1 MDPNE
6 RLNRR
11 ELGKRFLKA
20 GAVALGLGTTAI
32 VNGIAMGVGEHSE
45 QEDVA
50 QESNANAISG
60 EPITVTVPQESSDG
74 NGAKITGLILGG
86 VTVNLIGTLLIEQG
100 AAAYL
105 EGGQPPE
112 SPSGGTPVPIRSEII
127 YSAA

>member
-6 RLNRR
+6 RFNRR
-11 ELGKRFLKA
+11 ELGKRFLGA
-20 GAVALGLGTTAI
+20 GVVALGLGTTVSVSGVAI
-32 VNGIAMGVGEHSE
+32 GVEEHFE
-45 QEDVA
+45 QEGVA
-50 QESNANAISG
+50 QERNANAISE
-60 EPITVTVPQESSDG
+60 EPITKTVPQESSDG

-86 VTVNLIGTLLIEQG
+86 VVVDLAGTLLIEQG
-100 AAAYL
+100 VAAYL